1 MNTINTRWITV
12 DQMKDRLAISKTKAY
27 KIANDGSLDTVRIGR
42 SLRVS
47 EESLERWLEC
57 IKSTRAFGG
66 DEMK

>member
-1 MNTINTRWITV
+1 METTNTQWITV
-12 DQMKDRLAISKTKAY
+12 DEMRSRLAISKTKAY
-27 KIANDGSLDTVRIGR
+27 QIANDGSLDTVRIGR